1 MPDGVEGKG
10 ALLPTEGKDADPVEP
25 GEGAVGLPPPERWA
39 KADALNA
46 KIRKAQLR
54 RGVVMT
60 HPQGLHRSIPLSP
73 TGRETYVTGL
83 QRFYKCVPKV
93 PARPRAMSSK
103 VSVLKFSGSGDDI
116 VSR

>member
-54 RGVVMT
+54 RGVFMT

-73 TGRETYVTGL
+73 TGRETYVTGV
-83 QRFYKCVPKV
+83 QRFYKCESRVCPLDHGLSL
-93 PARPRAMSSK
+93 PR
-103 VSVLKFSGSGDDI
+103 F
-116 VSR
+116 RY